1 MLRAVVTTWREQ
13 VREGADLRGTFLN
26 LGSPLAAEVL
36 ALSGFDWLLVD
47 LEHGARSEE
56 ALIGQLLAGAAH
68 DVPVFVRVE
77 SAERIRV
84 GHVLDLGACGVMF
97 PRLDTPEEVRAAVA
111 HLWYPPQGDR
121 GVATYNRARSFG
133 GDDRDAAG
141 VNGEIVGVVQIE
153 SATAVENVARI
164 AAIPGVDVLFVGPAD
179 LSTSLGIPGQ
189 LDAPIFRDALDAV
202 VAAARS
208 SKIAAGILTGEPER
222 VADLN
227 ERGFSFVAVASDS
240 ALLRQAA
247 TRATSRSEP

>member
-1 MLRAVVTTWREQ
+1 MTTLRER
-13 VREGADLRGTFLN
+13 VRDGADLRGTFLN
-26 LGSPLAAEVL
+26 LGSPLVAEVL

-47 LEHGARSEE
+47 LEHGSRSED

-77 SAERIRV
+77 SPERIRV

-133 GDDRDAAG
+133 GDPRDNAS
-141 VNGEIVGVVQIE
+141 VNNDVVGVVQIE
-153 SATAVENVARI
+153 SATAVEHVASI
-164 AAIPGVDVLFVGPAD
+164 AAIPGVDALFVGPSD
-179 LSTSLGIPGQ
+179 LSASLGVPGQ
-189 LDAPIFRDALDAV
+189 LDAPIFLDALDAV
-202 VAAARS
+202 IRAAKAANV
-208 SKIAAGILTGEPER
+208 AAGILTGDPEG
-222 VADLN
+222 VEALN

-240 ALLRQAA
+240 ALLRRAA
-247 TRATSRSEP
+247 LHATSRSHS